1 MTSSANTDSSC
12 QRRIRPRRTQVQDT
26 TVSSGLVQFL
36 PPALNRMKVQHR
48 FNVDGNAS
56 ASATATA
63 TAAANATAAASAVAA
78 NPFDPNKN
86 HNHNHCRTSTFF
98 HRHESASY
106 RPRVVSCDS
115 SLEHQEHSNSNHL
128 TPRPS
133 STLTFLNLTSP
144 PERNFPGAAG
154 PRGPITKYTP
164 VTNIGANTSVWYKY
178 KIHTTI
184 HASNTNV

>member
-12 QRRIRPRRTQVQDT
+12 ERRIRPRRTQVQDT
-26 TVSSGLVQFL
+26 TVSSGLVQFQ

-86 HNHNHCRTSTFF
+86 HNHCHTSTFF
-98 HRHESASY
+98 NHHESASSY
-106 RPRVVSCDS
+106 CPRVVSCDS

-154 PRGPITKYTP
+154 SRGPITKYTP

>member
-26 TVSSGLVQFL
+26 TVSSGLVQFQ
-36 PPALNRMKVQHR
+36 PPALNRMKVQHHRR
-48 FNVDGNAS
+48 FNVNAN
-56 ASATATA
+56 ATA
-63 TAAANATAAASAVAA
+63 TAAANATASAAAVAVAA
-78 NPFDPNKN
+78 NSFDPNKN